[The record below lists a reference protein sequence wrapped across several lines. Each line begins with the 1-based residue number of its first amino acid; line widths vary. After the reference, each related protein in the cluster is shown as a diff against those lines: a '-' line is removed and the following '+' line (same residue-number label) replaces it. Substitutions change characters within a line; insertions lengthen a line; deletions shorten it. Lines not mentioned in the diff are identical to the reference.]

1 MDKMY
6 LYERNICGMKVVLGT
21 CTEEVLV
28 WREFNERDE
37 SMKVV

>member
-1 MDKMY
+1 MY
-6 LYERNICGMKVVLGT
+6 LYERSTCGMKVVLGT
-21 CTEEVLV
+21 CMEEVLV